1 MGVFD
6 TKSFEEFREEVLEN
20 ISDRYSKVEGSYTSD
35 IVAGVCR
42 ELEKL
47 SENIASLESAIFVTA
62 NSGEYLI
69 RRCADYGI
77 TRKLATAAVI
87 TVTVTADTDTVLKSG
102 AELTDSNGKVFF
114 ELTQATELTA
124 SVPTAVTAV
133 CTSTGKLSIPE
144 NSIRFVSSVSGI
156 VITNEAQISGTD
168 DETDEALFRRLQFRL
183 QNQPGCGT
191 AADYKRWALEIP
203 GVGYAKVKVSAT
215 GEITTCI
222 ADDDC
227 GPVSST
233 QISAVMANY
242 DEKRPLGAV
251 VGVSSATVRYASIA
265 ATVQLFDGYSLQ
277 EVQAAYEDMLHRY
290 IGEIAFDD
298 RTDVL
303 TLARLSHYLMSV
315 DGVEDITAFTL
326 NNGSSNWNI
335 SGIIPAFAVTL
346 TASEA
351 KDE

>member
-20 ISDRYSKVEGSYTSD
+20 ISDRYSKIEGSYTSD

-47 SENIASLESAIFVTA
+47 SENIASLESAIFVTED
-62 NSGEYLI
+62 SGEYLI

-183 QNQPGCGT
+183 KNQPGCGT

-203 GVGYAKVKVSAT
+203 GVGYARVKVGA
-215 GEITTCI
+215 GAIITYI

-227 GPVSST
+227 GPVSSA

-277 EVQAAYEDMLHRY
+277 EVQAAYEDMLNSY

-303 TLARLSHYLMSV
+303 TLARLSHYLMSI

-335 SGIIPAFAVTL
+335 SGIIPKFAVTL

>member
-144 NSIRFVSSVSGI
+144 NSIRFVNSVSGI

-203 GVGYAKVKVSAT
+203 GVGYARVKVGA
-215 GEITTCI
+215 GAIITYI

-227 GPVSST
+227 GPVSSA

>member
-20 ISDRYSKVEGSYTSD
+20 ISDRYSKIEGSYTSD

-47 SENIASLESAIFVTA
+47 SKNIASLESAIFVTA

-114 ELTQATELTA
+114 ELTQATELAA

-203 GVGYAKVKVSAT
+203 GVGYARVKVAA
-215 GEITTCI
+215 GEINTFI

-227 GPVSST
+227 GPVSSA

-251 VGVSSATVRYASIA
+251 VGVSSATVRSASIA

-303 TLARLSHYLMSV
+303 TIARLSHYLMSI